1 MSYYV
6 QKNGVHRGI
15 QTYLCKSNVQR
26 ACWRG
31 YVRENGT
38 SRQWM
43 DILDMIDHVEI
54 TDFTVDDRAGTASIG
69 SDSISI
75 AYGTSEGA
83 QLRAYGYV
91 VLKNG
96 SKIRISVLTAN
107 TAITSFQLN
116 VTGTLSWSGNGNL
129 YCIYVFGTD
138 IFDGSLSGT
147 YFSKTVA
154 ISPDSARLILEAKGS
169 SSRTTVTFNS
179 CTINGKNYPITIVN
193 DL

>member
-6 QKNGVHRGI
+6 QKNGIHRGI
-15 QTYLCKSNVQR
+15 QTYLCKNNVQR

-54 TDFTVDDRAGTASIG
+54 KNFYKGNSAGTASIA

-75 AYGTSEGA
+75 AYGTSEDA
-83 QLRAYGYV
+83 FLTAYGNIV
-91 VLKNG
+91 FRDG
-96 SKIRISVLTAN
+96 SEIRIYKLMYN
-107 TAITSFQLN
+107 TAITSFLFN

-129 YCIYVFGTD
+129 YHIEVFGTA
-138 IFDGSLSGT
+138 IYSESLSGT

-154 ISPDSARLILEAKGS
+154 ISPDSSVISLQAKGS
-169 SSRTTVTFNS
+169 NSRTTVTFNS